1 MTLSDI
7 RKYIK
12 GELPDTKV
20 YIGRLGSRE
29 ENIIAV
35 YDRETSF
42 NNMAIGGRK
51 NSGCGVKGIKILVH
65 GSQNAADTEAFA
77 NEVYDLFYGA
87 LEADWW
93 CNVKS
98 DAPVSVGADG
108 NNIYEYV
115 INVDIWYKKG

>member
-7 RKYIK
+7 REYIN

-20 YIGRLGSRE
+20 YIGRLGSKE

-35 YDRETSF
+35 YDRTTSL
-42 NNMAIGGRK
+42 NSIAVGGRA
-51 NSGCGVKGIKILVH
+51 NTGCGVKGIKILVH
-65 GSQNAADTEAFA
+65 SSKNAADAEAFA
-77 NEVYDLFYGA
+77 NKVYDIFYGA

-93 CNVKS
+93 CSVKN
-98 DAPVSVGADG
+98 DAPVSVGADS

-115 INVDIWYKKG
+115 INVDIWYKI